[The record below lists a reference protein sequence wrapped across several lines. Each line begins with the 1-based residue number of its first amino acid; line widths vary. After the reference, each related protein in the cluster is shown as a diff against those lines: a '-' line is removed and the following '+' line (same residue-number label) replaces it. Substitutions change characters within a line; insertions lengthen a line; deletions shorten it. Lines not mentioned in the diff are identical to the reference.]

1 MSAING
7 YTLFDSVDCE
17 YTNYD
22 ELISRYAPLV
32 KRIAY
37 HLKGRLP
44 ASVLFDDMVQ
54 AGMIGLFEALKAY
67 DTARGASF
75 ETYARIRIQG
85 AMIDE
90 VRRCDWVPRSV
101 YRKSRELSK
110 AIREVEKR
118 EGRDAKD
125 SEIAAVLNMD
135 LQDYYSMV
143 QDAAGCQVLSYDEI
157 METVGGGPE
166 SVDNEE
172 KGPYQALQQE
182 DFKVSLAQR
191 IAELPERERLV
202 MALYYDEEFNLREI
216 GEILGVT
223 EGRVCQIHSQ
233 ALSRLRARMTNWVEI
248 SLCASVD

>member
-1 MSAING
+1 MNACTG
-7 YTLFDSVDCE
+7 YTAFDSICGG
-17 YTNYD
+17 TPNYD
-22 ELISRYAPLV
+22 ELMTKYALLV

-37 HLKGRLP
+37 HIKGRLP
-44 ASVLFDDMVQ
+44 ASVLMDDIVQ

-67 DTARGASF
+67 DTSRGASF

-101 YRKSRELSK
+101 YRKSRELSE

-125 SEIAAVLNMD
+125 AEIADELGME
-135 LQDYYSMV
+135 LQEYYSMV
-143 QDAAGCQVLSYDEI
+143 QDAAGCQVLSYEDI
-157 METVGGGPE
+157 VE
-166 SVDNEE
+166 SAGSVRATEDGVDS
-172 KGPYQALQQE
+172 GPYQTLQQE
-182 DFKVSLAQR
+182 DFKISLAQK
-191 IAELPERERLV
+191 IADLPERERLV

-223 EGRVCQIHSQ
+223 EGRVCQIHGQ
-233 ALSRLRARMTNWVEI
+233 ALNRLRARMTDWAEQNN
-248 SLCASVD
+248 A